1 MNEVGAIENHYISI
15 WKTTPESCA
24 FNKGPFH
31 ELPQGFKV
39 LLFPPRAERDLWTYA
54 TCGMSYGIVSD
65 GMELHLFSPEK
76 SDDLVEILYALAH
89 FHHTG
94 SMLGLWHTVNFGRPW
109 LRSSECNFGLI
120 SLPYLD
126 GPTLENSKHGNDEIK
141 FYWLIPVTGAEV
153 DFKKNPALRP
163 WNPNS
168 KNLISNTT
176 IRADQ
181 AWFECQSIASLAHY
195 KVS

>member
-1 MNEVGAIENHYISI
+1 MAVLVTRPSPDDE
-15 WKTTPESCA
+15 TTA
-24 FNKGPFH
+24 AGLRAK
-31 ELPQGFKV
+31 GFKV

-153 DFKKNPALRP
+153 DFKKKSGIEALESKFEESDFQYYNPGRP
-163 WNPNS
+163 
-168 KNLISNTT
+168 
-176 IRADQ
+176 
-181 AWFECQSIASLAHY
+181 SL
-195 KVS
+195 V